1 MILQRWRN
9 QPVKF
14 IEQHLYDPETRKPF
28 VLFDAERTFLKF
40 AFALGPDGR
49 LKYPDQLFSAP
60 KKSGK
65 TGFGAL
71 HLLTTILLF
80 GSRHAEGYSVAN
92 DLEQAS
98 SRVFEMCRRIVEVSP
113 MLRKEAKIINNCIT
127 FPATGATIQALASDF
142 ASAAGGHP
150 VISVFDVFMGLHLG
164 TELKALG

>member
-113 MLRKEAKIINNCIT
+113 CSARKRNHQRLHHLPCDRGDHSGIGLGFCL
-127 FPATGATIQALASDF
+127 GGWRAS
-142 ASAAGGHP
+142 GH
-150 VISVFDVFMGLHLG
+150 FGF
-164 TELKALG
+164 